1 MFENSAILISPPH
14 QRLGKDQTLRIA
26 ITGGTGF
33 VGGHLAA
40 RLDPA
45 DTVVISR
52 RTGVDV
58 GNVDALAKAFAGCD
72 VVVHAAGINREIGN
86 QTFQRVHV
94 DGTRAVVEAAKLAGV
109 KRIVMVSFLRARPDC
124 GSGYHETKWAAEE
137 MIRHSGIGHTILK
150 ASMMYGHGDHMVDHV
165 SRAVKTWPIF
175 ATVGYHKRTVRPI
188 PINDFVDVLLA
199 AAAGRI
205 PEPTVAVMG
214 AEELPLG
221 DAVRRI
227 AGVVGRRPLFI
238 AVPAWSIRVLAQF
251 TEWLMIV
258 PLVAKSQATMLAEGV
273 SEPAPW
279 APEAPTEVRPS
290 RRFTD
295 ESIRSALPDAGG
307 FGWDDLRAARWLRN
321 SRHDDASA
329 S

>member
-1 MFENSAILISPPH
+1 M
-14 QRLGKDQTLRIA
+14 RIA

-40 RLDPA
+40 RLAPE

-58 GNVDALAKAFAGCD
+58 GNVDELAKAFAGCD
-72 VVVHAAGINREIGN
+72 VVVHAAGINREIGD

-94 DGTRAVVEAAKLAGV
+94 DGTRAMVEAAKLAGV
-109 KRIVMVSFLRARPDC
+109 KRIVMVSFLRARPNC

-137 MIRHSGIGHTILK
+137 IIRRSGIDHTILK

-175 ATVGYHKRTVRPI
+175 ATVGYGERTVRPI
-188 PINDFVDVLLA
+188 PIDDFVDVLIA
-199 AAAGRI
+199 AAEGRI
-205 PEPTVAVMG
+205 AEPTVAVMG

-227 AGVVGRRPLFI
+227 ADVVGRRPLFI
-238 AVPAWSIRVLAQF
+238 AVPVWSIRVLAQL

-258 PLVAKSQATMLAEGV
+258 PLVAKAQALMLAEGV

-279 APEAPTEVRPS
+279 APEAPQEIRPS
-290 RRFTD
+290 HGFTR
-295 ESIRSALPDAGG
+295 ESIQAALPNEGR
-307 FGWDDLRAARWLRN
+307 FGWRDLRVARWLNRTR
-321 SRHDDASA
+321 RHDASA
-329 S
+329 TRDADQPKVRQ